1 MVQDGSAQP
10 VDLAVER
17 RRIRIRGA
25 LALALCV
32 LLLGFGV
39 HWLPRWLSFPV
50 DLADRLAF
58 AFRANLFILIWLLV
72 AVGIVSTIR
81 RYSAEDNAGSA
92 FSPPSSRLAIP
103 AAFLQ
108 NTLEQVVITTLAF
121 LALATVEGEAAL
133 AYILASLPLFAL
145 GRITFLRGYP
155 GGAGARAFG
164 MVTTALP
171 SLGAFTW
178 TAYDIVGQ
186 LLASW

>member
-92 FSPPSSRLAIP
+92 FSPQAHGWLSRPPFSRTRSSRSLSPPWLFWHWPRSRERRRWPTSLRRFRYSRSVGSLSCAATPEVPAPEPLA
-103 AAFLQ
+103 
-108 NTLEQVVITTLAF
+108 
-121 LALATVEGEAAL
+121 
-133 AYILASLPLFAL
+133 
-145 GRITFLRGYP
+145 
-155 GGAGARAFG
+155 
-164 MVTTALP
+164 
-171 SLGAFTW
+171 W
-178 TAYDIVGQ
+178 
-186 LLASW
+186 